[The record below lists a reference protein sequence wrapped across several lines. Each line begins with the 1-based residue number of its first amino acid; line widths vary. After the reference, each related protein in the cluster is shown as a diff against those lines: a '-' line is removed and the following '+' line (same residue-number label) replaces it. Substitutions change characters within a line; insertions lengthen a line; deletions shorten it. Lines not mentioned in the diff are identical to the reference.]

1 MSIKIYWQL
10 QFFDD
15 EKEIDMKT
23 ITEEDFQ
30 NLKMIVVKKVLEE
43 FEIMRKTGT
52 IISGSTLENAKQI

>member
-1 MSIKIYWQL
+1 MTVKIFWEL

-30 NLKMIVVKKVLEE
+30 NLKRIVVQKVIEE
-43 FEIMRKTGT
+43 FEIMRKTGK
-52 IISGSTLENAKQI
+52 IISGSTLENAKQV